1 MSKRERIDR
10 SEFRMALARGPEDAG
25 YYMLK
30 WSLAFTVSEKK
41 KKNEWVNNY
50 LTVGKDELLNEKYYC
65 VHNQAA

>member
-1 MSKRERIDR
+1 
-10 SEFRMALARGPEDAG
+10 MALARGPEDAG

-30 WSLAFTVSEKK
+30 WTLAFTVSGK

-65 VHNQAA
+65 AHNQAA